1 MDRDKKAVLE
11 KIVDLALDVL
21 MSRDSDAG
29 WQNSGILGRLQDCGG
44 VLPKGQ
50 ASDVAV
56 WKKGWLLGNWKPKH
70 RQALAL
76 LDRLSP
82 DQRQAVLIHRAYL
95 KRTTVTVDPETG
107 ERALTRWTL
116 EKMAGE
122 LGISVSAFRS
132 RVERGYELLSE
143 MLQGSAKSTA

>member
-1 MDRDKKAVLE
+1 MDRDKRAVLE
-11 KIVDLALDVL
+11 KIVDLALEVL

-29 WQNSGILGRLQDCGG
+29 WQNSGILGRLQECGG

-56 WKKGWLLGNWKPKH
+56 WRKGRMLGDWKPKP

-82 DQRQAVLIHRAYL
+82 DHRQAVLIHRAYL
-95 KRTTVTVDPETG
+95 KRTTVTVDPETR
-107 ERALTRWTL
+107 EQTLTRWTL
-116 EKMAGE
+116 EKMAEE

-143 MLQGSAKSTA
+143 ILQNSAKCTA